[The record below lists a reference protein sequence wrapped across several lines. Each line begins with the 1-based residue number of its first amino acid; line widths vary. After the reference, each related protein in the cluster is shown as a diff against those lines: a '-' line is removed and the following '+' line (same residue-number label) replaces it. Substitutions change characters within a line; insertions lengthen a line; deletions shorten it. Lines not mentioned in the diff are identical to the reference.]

1 MVQQYH
7 CGSAERAPLADKS
20 RGAGLCAEICL
31 HVLVALRWGRG
42 KPNSA
47 HKTPFPARRQ
57 VWVGRSS
64 RECIMCWVVSVLLRW
79 IALRKDSTIRR
90 ILGLIQPCF
99 RIYRYL
105 SAVCPRLS
113 PINPVEVRLP
123 TPCSTRQA
131 LNLYDLDRTCQN
143 HPVVVGVSVTP
154 VVLLWRVEVDSRRN
168 FCVPVFVRYGV
179 SFPMVKLVWQK
190 ERANKVIR
198 QDFSLFVPSVHCCT
212 HTRESISPNT
222 RVRSTQEK
230 RERISERCVRIV

>member
-31 HVLVALRWGRG
+31 HVLDALRWGRG

-47 HKTPFPARRQ
+47 HQIPFPARRQ

-105 SAVCPRLS
+105 SAVCPRSS

-123 TPCSTRQA
+123 TPCSTRQV

-154 VVLLWRVEVDSRRN
+154 VVLLWRVGVDARRN
-168 FCVPVFVRYGV
+168 LCVSIRTPFSHGTGYCFQWSSCCGEKGVRMDTHKFLRASTPTLQSRTTGV
-179 SFPMVKLVWQK
+179 TLTP
-190 ERANKVIR
+190 
-198 QDFSLFVPSVHCCT
+198 T
-212 HTRESISPNT
+212 TT
-222 RVRSTQEK
+222 G
-230 RERISERCVRIV
+230 